1 MQISNRSRDTRE
13 KSTWYTFSPAVHS
26 RVQAGGRAVHKI
38 TQSTSLNPASIKACS
53 YIIAEVWK
61 GERDPQSKVDFEKFF
76 RAQGFIFN
84 EPLL

>member
-1 MQISNRSRDTRE
+1 M
-13 KSTWYTFSPAVHS
+13 
-26 RVQAGGRAVHKI
+26 HKI
-38 TQSTSLNPASIKACS
+38 TQSTSLNPAYIKACS

-61 GERDPQSKVDFEKFF
+61 GERDLQSKVDFEKIF